1 MRAKKPRF
9 QVKVTMHKQWMVV
22 LVAANGEFL
31 MWSECYTRRADALRA
46 LKAIRAAARTDRVA
60 VGARRS
66 RS

>member
-1 MRAKKPRF
+1 
-9 QVKVTMHKQWMVV
+9 MHKQWMVV

-46 LKAIRAAARTDRVA
+46 LKTIRAAAGTDRVA